1 MGTCYNEQNKRG
13 NSAKN
18 KRKKS
23 SSEKDSI
30 STQSYDKRRGKTP
43 NIRINQTSQN
53 NKDNFTE
60 KEIFDNVSIKSN
72 NSKFEIIS
80 KIDKISL
87 CSEQLL
93 KNKDSSKR
101 NIFEKE
107 FLFNK
112 NSKNKNK
119 IIQPFENNSMNK
131 LNNNDKKIVSAPI
144 KILLKKEII
153 IEDKEYRSINWKLF
167 DLKNFNNNRNSCIYA
182 VDNEIEKDKLYSNH
196 IEYYNN
202 IKMNLSNRIKLSNEI
217 LISPERKWYDELIE
231 LSELLSKIRER
242 LEYKNFKAYLS
253 KIVKIYEDFNWII
266 DSISYFYIYLNN
278 QNLQFNK
285 EKIGLPDIK
294 SEKWKNGFKWKGLYI
309 KINEG
314 EENKI
319 IINEIKALNYY
330 FFDYIQIIDKHQILK
345 DDQLSNMIIFP
356 LIGYSIINGKT
367 LIVSCLINSDITY
380 DENNYKIMRQNSQI
394 LKFFFNE
401 NSNSNININQIIS
414 ENQSDKHNLNNQ
426 EKNLINTMEKN
437 FYIDDLLI
445 SKLFFNLDESNFIK
459 IKRNKYIIFNLYK
472 KMPNLFE
479 IKFDFIKKINFFS
492 KINNKRIFYSLNYD
506 TINKKNI
513 HKESKYND
521 PNNIIENIYHIN
533 NLSSIKTKDIFIN
546 NIHFRI
552 LYENEIQNLDNINNN
567 SSFSNNFIDDLFNY
581 NYTKK
586 NISIKTKIKGP
597 YVIIYDLI
605 EPIKLKYSL
614 IKSNKN
620 FVSIENK
627 INQKDIK
634 NEKLFFFHS
643 NYIPYFMSWCKT
655 LSQNS
660 FNIKTYSD
668 LKQYMT
674 KHGINSILKFFS
686 LVIIDNPEITDIIKI
701 SFLIK
706 GIKFAFYKEN
716 NINGFNYNE
725 EGIKYLLVKYIKSIL
740 YPNEIL
746 KKEKVQFEI
755 IFKELVFYSNILFF
769 KLKLI
774 DYYLHLDLLSI
785 IDIKDQKID
794 KNNVFNILKEEK
806 IKIIS
811 KKLTGFNSPEDFL
824 IHIISIARKKP
835 FLFLSEL
842 EQKLNFVIN
851 PFVKFKSSLSI
862 ESMSKQLNMNHI
874 YLNYNYKTF
883 SYVKSNEISGL
894 ILSKIINRY
903 NSFNKEYEQKN
914 NNNEKDSDNIS
925 YYSRSTKIT
934 KNLNPLMGDNTSNY
948 AYIFNENI
956 NINNACE
963 ENLTN
968 NSEASKEYLHEN
980 NKSKN
985 NDKLENLLNLDK
997 KQIEKKFNISSLNTT
1012 NNNPND
1018 YNNSE
1023 TINRVEWDNI
1033 NNEFLFEL
1041 PTICYKMNYNSDE
1054 KNNKIRNQSLYK
1066 NLSNIYNIVS
1076 PKIIIEWNENLEE
1089 MFSRTYSCN
1098 GEIEHCLLYSLF
1110 YLFLYN
1116 FFFEKKN
1123 EENRNIFRKIND
1135 LYHNGGYALSL
1146 NDLIIIN
1153 LFKSLLNK
1161 NYIKSE
1167 EDFSKSIML
1176 ILLSYGEPRGR
1187 NNDSHGILGFPL
1199 WNICRR
1205 TLKFEHILIS
1215 ENFREMFHALDYFEW
1230 QKSLLRDNST
1240 SLEKNEI
1247 INFSKNI
1254 LNNTNEI
1261 ILMNNINK
1269 NELINKDNN
1278 DSNNSNEHK
1287 LSEKIFDKNILELK
1301 IIKHFNFPKLSDFND
1316 KESNIYDN
1324 KEFILYFLK
1333 QVQSLFSSKKILL
1346 DQNYINDEISNEI
1359 FNPNR
1364 PKKNSSNYILLN
1376 NIPIPS
1382 FNINNKNLKNQNDN
1396 YRYSGMINGRLPKN
1410 DYNSIISN
1418 IKNNMSNRFNRN
1430 TSEKNSKQFKRPLSG
1445 ANNLKY
1451 VKNKPNSIF
1460 SHFLY
1465 KELLENLS
1473 YSKNMPSG
1481 VAFSF
1486 GNNKHCETSH
1496 DNVSKLTLPRIIFK
1510 LKNEYIDKI
1519 YAGWE
1524 HNLII
1529 NKKGEIF
1536 SFGNNKNFQCGVPN
1550 NNGLN
1555 DKINNPTNISVINNN
1570 IKAISASCGN
1580 EHSLIL
1586 KNDNSVYAFGNNE
1599 EGELGLKDKTI
1610 KTYKLNKINFGKYS
1624 NQIIQISAGTV
1635 HNLALTK
1642 DGKVF
1647 SWGSS
1652 QGGQLGISEDYLMNQ
1667 PDFKDN
1673 FVIYKPTIIHIN
1685 KNLMTKSKNNINEI
1699 RKNMEIEE
1707 NDDFI
1712 VKIACGEAHSIVVND
1727 KGKVYCWGFGS
1738 NGQLGLGFCEDTFEP
1753 GYGTHSCR
1761 KFTPQYINHLE
1772 NDNIID
1778 IHCGKTFTMFI
1789 NDKKEIFGT
1798 GVNDLNQLGINEK
1811 PLIKKNEIMCYDI
1824 VFPTIVDYLI
1834 EKKVQ
1839 KLSCGEGH
1847 CLAII
1852 NYPENCRVIWSWGNN
1867 KFGQLGHGSLILKSM
1882 PKPVNYLLGINNDKI
1897 QFEEVACG
1905 GFHSLCL
1912 VKYKEDLSWI
1922 EDDFNK
1928 ILEAI
1933 NNKNK
1938 DVKLNLNE
1946 GDIKS
1951 EKISYINFLK
1961 FS

>member
-87 CSEQLL
+87 CSEQLI
-93 KNKDSSKR
+93 KNKYNDSSKR

-107 FLFNK
+107 FFFNK

-1116 FFFEKKN
+1116 FFF
-1123 EENRNIFRKIND
+1123 
-1135 LYHNGGYALSL
+1135 
-1146 NDLIIIN
+1146 
-1153 LFKSLLNK
+1153 
-1161 NYIKSE
+1161 
-1167 EDFSKSIML
+1167 
-1176 ILLSYGEPRGR
+1176 
-1187 NNDSHGILGFPL
+1187 
-1199 WNICRR
+1199 
-1205 TLKFEHILIS
+1205 
-1215 ENFREMFHALDYFEW
+1215 
-1230 QKSLLRDNST
+1230 
-1240 SLEKNEI
+1240 
-1247 INFSKNI
+1247 
-1254 LNNTNEI
+1254 
-1261 ILMNNINK
+1261 
-1269 NELINKDNN
+1269 
-1278 DSNNSNEHK
+1278 
-1287 LSEKIFDKNILELK
+1287 
-1301 IIKHFNFPKLSDFND
+1301 
-1316 KESNIYDN
+1316 
-1324 KEFILYFLK
+1324 
-1333 QVQSLFSSKKILL
+1333 
-1346 DQNYINDEISNEI
+1346 
-1359 FNPNR
+1359 
-1364 PKKNSSNYILLN
+1364 
-1376 NIPIPS
+1376 
-1382 FNINNKNLKNQNDN
+1382 
-1396 YRYSGMINGRLPKN
+1396 
-1410 DYNSIISN
+1410 
-1418 IKNNMSNRFNRN
+1418 
-1430 TSEKNSKQFKRPLSG
+1430 
-1445 ANNLKY
+1445 
-1451 VKNKPNSIF
+1451 
-1460 SHFLY
+1460 
-1465 KELLENLS
+1465 
-1473 YSKNMPSG
+1473 
-1481 VAFSF
+1481 
-1486 GNNKHCETSH
+1486 
-1496 DNVSKLTLPRIIFK
+1496 
-1510 LKNEYIDKI
+1510 
-1519 YAGWE
+1519 
-1524 HNLII
+1524 
-1529 NKKGEIF
+1529 
-1536 SFGNNKNFQCGVPN
+1536 
-1550 NNGLN
+1550 
-1555 DKINNPTNISVINNN
+1555 
-1570 IKAISASCGN
+1570 
-1580 EHSLIL
+1580 
-1586 KNDNSVYAFGNNE
+1586 
-1599 EGELGLKDKTI
+1599 
-1610 KTYKLNKINFGKYS
+1610 
-1624 NQIIQISAGTV
+1624 
-1635 HNLALTK
+1635 
-1642 DGKVF
+1642 
-1647 SWGSS
+1647 
-1652 QGGQLGISEDYLMNQ
+1652 
-1667 PDFKDN
+1667 
-1673 FVIYKPTIIHIN
+1673 
-1685 KNLMTKSKNNINEI
+1685 
-1699 RKNMEIEE
+1699 
-1707 NDDFI
+1707 
-1712 VKIACGEAHSIVVND
+1712 
-1727 KGKVYCWGFGS
+1727 
-1738 NGQLGLGFCEDTFEP
+1738 
-1753 GYGTHSCR
+1753 
-1761 KFTPQYINHLE
+1761 
-1772 NDNIID
+1772 
-1778 IHCGKTFTMFI
+1778 
-1789 NDKKEIFGT
+1789 
-1798 GVNDLNQLGINEK
+1798 
-1811 PLIKKNEIMCYDI
+1811 
-1824 VFPTIVDYLI
+1824 
-1834 EKKVQ
+1834 
-1839 KLSCGEGH
+1839 
-1847 CLAII
+1847 
-1852 NYPENCRVIWSWGNN
+1852 
-1867 KFGQLGHGSLILKSM
+1867 
-1882 PKPVNYLLGINNDKI
+1882 
-1897 QFEEVACG
+1897 
-1905 GFHSLCL
+1905 
-1912 VKYKEDLSWI
+1912 
-1922 EDDFNK
+1922 
-1928 ILEAI
+1928 
-1933 NNKNK
+1933 
-1938 DVKLNLNE
+1938 
-1946 GDIKS
+1946 
-1951 EKISYINFLK
+1951 
-1961 FS
+1961 